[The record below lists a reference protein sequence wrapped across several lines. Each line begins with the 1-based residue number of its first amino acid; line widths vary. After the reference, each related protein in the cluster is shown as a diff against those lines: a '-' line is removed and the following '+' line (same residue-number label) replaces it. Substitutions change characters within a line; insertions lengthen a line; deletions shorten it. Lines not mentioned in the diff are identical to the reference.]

1 MERLKL
7 QVGFKTKFSYL
18 TKHFF
23 VLILFI
29 NSNCFSYT
37 LEEKLGQML
46 IVHVD
51 SDSQREVSTCIN
63 ECLVGGV
70 ILYDFLNDL
79 SSKHKVKLLT
89 DHLQNQVKKN
99 KNPFPLF
106 ISLDQ
111 EGGPVARLKNDFTR
125 FPSNFSLGRLNQDEF
140 AKQAA
145 EMIAQ
150 ELLFVGVNFNLA
162 PVVDV
167 FTEQKNP
174 IIGIRAFSSDPNFVT
189 NFSRKA
195 IEGYKK
201 NGVICSLKHFPG
213 HGDVKVDTHESL
225 GVIGKSLEQMK
236 LSHLLPFKELAKEA
250 DVVMTAHLIL
260 NDLDPYKCAT
270 LSKKLLDYLKQELG
284 FEGVI
289 LTDSLLMKGVLENS
303 GSLEIAAKEAILAGC
318 HLLLIGGDALNEKGE
333 CFSSNQLKSVISYLK
348 LSVEN
353 KTLDMEL
360 IDQAFEKIIKLKEKY
375 LFKKPAISNSYT
387 DEEKKEF
394 VELVAKMSLLIP
406 DGFKKISLTKS
417 GCKIL
422 APNALKQEMQKSKF
436 LKAWPHIYFYDESL
450 NESIKATP
458 LIFLSSRSWKNEKI
472 KQLMQLHEKINP
484 EFLLVSLYDEL
495 DLTYIK
501 TPQKAFVTY
510 NPTYVSLNALYDELF
525 ESQ

>member
-1 MERLKL
+1 MEKLKL

-18 TKHFF
+18 SKPIFALFF
-23 VLILFI
+23 FI
-29 NSNCFSYT
+29 NSDCFSYT
-37 LEEKLGQML
+37 IEEKLGQML
-46 IVHVD
+46 MVHLD
-51 SDSQREVSTCIN
+51 SDSKSEVSVCLN

-79 SSKHKVKLLT
+79 SSKEKVKFLT
-89 DHLQNQVKKN
+89 DHLQHQVKKN

-111 EGGPVARLKNDFTR
+111 EGGSVARLKNDFTR
-125 FPSNFSLGRLNQDEF
+125 FPSNFSLARLNQDEF

-150 ELLFVGVNFNLA
+150 ELLLVGVNFNLA

-174 IIGIRAFSSDPNFVT
+174 IIGIRAFSSDPNIVT

-213 HGDVKVDTHESL
+213 HGEVKVDTHESL
-225 GVIGKSLEQMK
+225 GVIDKSIKEMK

-250 DVVMTAHLIL
+250 DVVMTAHLIF
-260 NDLDPYKCAT
+260 NDLDPNKCAT
-270 LSKKLLDYLKQELG
+270 LSKKSLDYLKHELG

-289 LTDSLLMKGVLENS
+289 LTDSLLMKGVLES
-303 GSLEIAAKEAILAGC
+303 AGSLEVAAKEAISAGC

-333 CFSSNQLKSVISYLK
+333 LFYSNQLKSVISYLK
-348 LSVEN
+348 LCVEN

-360 IDQAFEKIIKLKEKY
+360 IDQAFEKILKLKEKY
-375 LFKKPAISNSYT
+375 LLKEPTISNSYT
-387 DEEKKEF
+387 DQEKKEF
-394 VELVAKMSLLIP
+394 VDLIAKKSLLIP
-406 DGFKKISLTKS
+406 KRFKKISLSKA

-422 APNALKQEMQKSKF
+422 APTILKEEIKKSKF
-436 LKAWPHIYFYDESL
+436 LKAWPNIYFYEESS
-450 NESIKATP
+450 NASIEGNP

-484 EFLLVSLYDEL
+484 QFHLVSLYDDL
-495 DLTYIK
+495 DLSYIK
-501 TPQKAFVTY
+501 TPQRAFVTY
-510 NPTYVSLNALYDELF
+510 NPTYVSLNALFDELF